1 MHLEKLAV
9 KFRAMQLIAHAG
21 HNKVSGPTFFED
33 HEFLGG
39 LYGTYEGI
47 YDALVERL
55 IGLGKSPDLGKV
67 GDEAN
72 TYFQEE
78 IKDLCPGSSAFLTCL
93 LECEKE
99 ANDLVEKATSSK
111 EYTQA
116 TINLLAQIG
125 DDSEV
130 RQYKI
135 QQRLGDM
142 GLNEKPG
149 DALDRLMHEKM
160 QEEDE
165 GEEKEE

>member
-39 LYGTYEGI
+39 LYGTYEGV
-47 YDALVERL
+47 YDSLVERM
-55 IGLGKSPDLGKV
+55 IGLGKSPDLWKI

-72 TYFQEE
+72 KDFQEKE
-78 IKDLCPGSSAFLTCL
+78 CGNSSQEFLTCL
-93 LECEKE
+93 LHCEKE
-99 ANDLVEKATSSK
+99 TSTLVEAAVKSK

-116 TINLLAQIG
+116 TLNLLIQIG
-125 DDSEV
+125 DDSEA

-135 QQRLGDM
+135 QQRLGKMSLD
-142 GLNEKPG
+142 ERPG
-149 DALDRLMHEKM
+149 DALDRLAGEKM
-160 QEEDE
+160 K
-165 GEEKEE
+165 EKEED